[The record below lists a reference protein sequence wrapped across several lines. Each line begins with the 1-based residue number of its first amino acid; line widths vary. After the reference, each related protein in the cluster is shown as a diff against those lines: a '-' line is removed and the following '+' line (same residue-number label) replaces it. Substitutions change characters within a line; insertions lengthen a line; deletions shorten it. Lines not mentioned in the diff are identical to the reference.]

1 MARVSKK
8 KRIVQTVK
16 QQRVTQQ
23 QLSIED
29 RLAGCG
35 RNEPLHIEYVG
46 EVVERVLGS
55 EFGAILKA
63 LTAGRL
69 SMELD
74 SSKSSGRSSDWHLG
88 RASMAND
95 LWQDFEQYVHDKDRL
110 KEPVI
115 LTEDSNTYSG
125 SPD

>member
-1 MARVSKK
+1 MPRISKK
-8 KRIVQTVK
+8 KRIVETVK
-16 QQRVTQQ
+16 KQKSTQQ

-35 RNEPLHIEYVG
+35 RNEPEHIQYVG
-46 EVVERVLGS
+46 DVVEGVLRG

-74 SSKSSGRSSDWHLG
+74 HSKTSGRSSDWHLG

-95 LWQDFEQYVHDKDRL
+95 LWQDFEQYVLDKDRL
-110 KEPVI
+110 KQPKD
-115 LTEDSNTYSG
+115 LTDDSETFTG
-125 SPD
+125 LPE